1 MQINRLF
8 EIVYILL
15 DKKTITAR
23 ALSEHF
29 EVSKRTIYRDMEIL
43 SQAGIPIYTTKGKGG
58 GISVL
63 PEFVLNKSIL
73 SDSEQNEILSA
84 LQSLNAL
91 SGSPVDPVLNKM
103 ATLFKKDNANWIDVD
118 FSNWGSDEKE
128 REKFTVVKNGILD
141 RTVVSFDYYSSY
153 GEKSTRLIEPLKLLF
168 KSQSWYLYGYCR
180 LKCDYRIF
188 KITWIRNISA
198 TDELFERTIPNDI
211 WTEDE
216 YIGEMLTLTLKFD
229 SEMAYRLYD
238 EFSSEDIEPNLDGR
252 FTVRTVVPKSDWIY
266 GYIMSFGE
274 HVEVLEPQFVK
285 NEIKNKYEKV
295 LKKYL

>member
-15 DKKTITAR
+15 DKKTVTAR

-29 EVSKRTIYRDMEIL
+29 EVSKRTIYRDIEIL

-73 SDSEQNEILSA
+73 SDREQNEILSA

-91 SGSPVDPVLNKM
+91 NGSMADPVLNKM
-103 ATLFKKDNANWIDVD
+103 TTLFKKDNANWIDVD
-118 FSNWGSDEKE
+118 FSHWGSDEKE
-128 REKFTVVKNGILD
+128 REKFTIIKNSILE
-141 RTVVSFDYYSSY
+141 RKLLSFDYFSSY
-153 GEKSTRLIEPLKLLF
+153 GEKSSRMIEPLKLLF

-188 KITWIRNISA
+188 KITRIQNISA
-198 TDELFERTIPNDI
+198 FDENFELENPKNI
-211 WTEDE
+211 WTEED
-216 YIGEMLTLTLKFD
+216 YTGKMIDLILKFD
-229 SEMAYRLYD
+229 AKLAYRLYD
-238 EFSSEDIEPNLDGR
+238 EFPVEDIFANGDGSL
-252 FTVRTVVPKSDWIY
+252 TVKTSIPFSDWIY

-274 HVEVLEPQFVK
+274 HVEVLEPAELK
-285 NEIKNKYEKV
+285 NEIRNKCEKV
-295 LKKYL
+295 LRKYL

>member
-15 DKKTITAR
+15 DKKTVTAR
-23 ALSEHF
+23 ALAEHF

-73 SDSEQNEILSA
+73 SDREQNEILSA

-91 SGSPVDPVLNKM
+91 NGSMADPVLNKM
-103 ATLFKKDNANWIDVD
+103 ATLFKKDNTNWIDVD
-118 FSNWGSDEKE
+118 FSHWGSDEKE
-128 REKFTVVKNGILD
+128 REKFTLIKNSILK
-141 RTVVSFDYYSSY
+141 RTLLSFDYFSSY
-153 GEKSTRLIEPLKLLF
+153 GEKSSRMIEPLKLLF

-188 KITWIRNISA
+188 KITRIQNISA
-198 TDELFERTIPNDI
+198 VDETFERESPKDI
-211 WTEDE
+211 WCEED
-216 YIGEMLTLTLKFD
+216 YTGKMIDLILKFD
-229 SEMAYRLYD
+229 APLAYRLYD
-238 EFSSEDIEPNLDGR
+238 EFPVADIFANGDGS
-252 FTVRTVVPKSDWIY
+252 FTVKTSIPFSDWIY

-274 HVEVLEPQFVK
+274 QVEVLEPAELK
-285 NEIKNKYEKV
+285 NEIRNKCEKV
-295 LKKYL
+295 LRKYL